1 MLLPDDIHPTMS
13 IYYNGAQVL
22 RALQNKGSQDFLD
35 LFLDT
40 QEFKKM
46 SMPVF
51 VLCLDW
57 LYLIELIKMNEQGS
71 ISLCT

>member
-1 MLLPDDIHPTMS
+1 MLLPDDIHPNMS

-22 RALQNKGSQDFLD
+22 HALQRKGAQDLLE

-57 LYLIELIKMNEQGS
+57 LYLIELIKMDEQGS
-71 ISLCT
+71 ISLCS